1 MIGVAQVQIIAVA
14 LSAAIAVSSRLGMH
28 GRPITDWHSPASSS
42 SVGDTIRVRYHVKLV
57 HRDTSGTYV
66 WTGSVDG
73 AVTGTATMEL
83 RFQEGRS
90 QVAGTELIQ
99 THWMVK
105 ATPESKSFEASLSG
119 TVHSTSLKTHLSG
132 TIMAGPGRGQQI
144 FTDSQVFTKGTQHVL
159 SEIEGMFTIMPPAS

>member
-1 MIGVAQVQIIAVA
+1 MAVA
-14 LSAAIAVSSRLGMH
+14 LSAATAVNSSRLGTD
-28 GRPITDWHSPASSS
+28 GRPITDRHSPASSS
-42 SVGDTIRVRYHVKLV
+42 SVGDTIRVRYRVKLV

-73 AVTGTATMEL
+73 AVTGTARMEL

-144 FTDSQVFTKGTQHVL
+144 FTDSQVFTEGTQHVL
-159 SEIEGMFTIMPPAS
+159 SEIEGMFTIMPPAR